1 MSQRACAMLKLIL
14 LMVKNLTIGAG
25 TNSWTVFV
33 VAVLISFYCLFLV
46 YFIITFVSCSLQSL
60 LIFFLCLRFC

>member
-1 MSQRACAMLKLIL
+1 MSQRACAVLKLIL

>member
-1 MSQRACAMLKLIL
+1 MSQRACAVLKLIL

-46 YFIITFVSCSLQSL
+46 YFIITFFSCSLQSL

>member
-1 MSQRACAMLKLIL
+1 MSQLACAMLKLIL